1 MKAAGLVGGPRRASR
16 FVGGPLRPRR
26 AVGLRRALGFQRRS
40 ARRRLS
46 ALALPGAL
54 PGPAV
59 TGRFVALGCGLAGV
73 TGGFL
78 LAGPVGS
85 AIAGVYAVLGA
96 LAWARGRAERR
107 SAAARTAAV
116 DAIGTLAADLRAG
129 LPAARALAEAL
140 PALRVG
146 GDPAVARA
154 ARLVGGAMQVADR
167 LGAPLAVLLDRVDAD
182 LRAAERCRVTVA
194 AQTAGARATAWLLA
208 ALPLGGVGLGY
219 GMGGDPG
226 RVLLHTPL
234 GAGCALGALLLQCAG
249 LAWTARMCRTAVAGS
264 T

>member
-1 MKAAGLVGGPRRASR
+1 VVLTCGLVGA
-16 FVGGPLRPRR
+16 VGGL
-26 AVGLRRALGFQRRS
+26 
-40 ARRRLS
+40 
-46 ALALPGAL
+46 
-54 PGPAV
+54 
-59 TGRFVALGCGLAGV
+59 
-73 TGGFL
+73 L

-85 AIAGVYAVLGA
+85 AIAGAYAVLGA
-96 LAWARGRAERR
+96 VAWANRRSERR

-116 DAIGTLAADLRAG
+116 DAIGALAADLRAG
-129 LPAARALAEAL
+129 LPAATALVEAL
-140 PALRVG
+140 PALRPA
-146 GDPAVARA
+146 GDPTVTRA

-167 LGAPLAVLLDRVDAD
+167 LGAPLAVLLERVDTD
-182 LRAAERCRVTVA
+182 LRAAERSRATVT

-249 LAWTARMCRTAVAGS
+249 LAWTARLCRTAVAEPS
-264 T
+264 